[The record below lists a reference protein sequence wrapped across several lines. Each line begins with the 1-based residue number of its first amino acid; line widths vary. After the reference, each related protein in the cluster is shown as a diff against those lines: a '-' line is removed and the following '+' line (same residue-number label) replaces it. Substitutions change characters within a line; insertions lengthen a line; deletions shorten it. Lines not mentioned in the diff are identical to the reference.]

1 MQCERSLRALAHLA
15 FDFPMHLASIVFNTH
30 LVMADIGKHQ
40 RKSALTQML
49 GVQGLLCILQCV
61 NAHVTQSMK
70 QTDTLYLRC
79 FTMDVL
85 VTGNN
90 ER

>member
-1 MQCERSLRALAHLA
+1 MR
-15 FDFPMHLASIVFNTH
+15 LASIVFNIH
-30 LVMADIGKHQ
+30 LVMADNGKHQ

-49 GVQGLLCILQCV
+49 GVQGPYVYCSV
-61 NAHVTQSMK
+61 NAHVTQRMK

-85 VTGNN
+85 VTEDN
-90 ER
+90 ERLSFY